1 MPGISELLNSFRVL
15 DLLDI
20 LLIGFAFYGLLVWFR
35 KTRSRLVLAGIGL
48 LGIVYFISRWLQLY
62 MTAVLLQ
69 SLFAVII
76 FAFIVLFQEELRRFF
91 ERLALWGGFRKK
103 APAFSSEH
111 VIEVLAQTAANLT
124 RRKIG
129 ALIVLQ
135 GADPLERHIQGG
147 IRLDGILSEQLLD
160 SIFDPNSGG
169 HDGAVIIDRGKVAQ
183 FGCHLPLSSNFREF
197 GNLGLRHT
205 AALGLAE
212 FSDSLCIVL
221 SEERGSISIAH
232 NGELKVLDNAA
243 QLKLVLDGFFARM
256 SPKGKKPAF
265 SWFRAHFAEKL
276 AAVLMAVLV
285 WIGLGYQRETVQRDF
300 TIPIEYRNLA
310 PEWVIEEPKILDA
323 KIMLMGPEQAF
334 RLFDASNLKISLD
347 LSGLKQ
353 QGGQDFPL
361 TKEMIRTP
369 RNLSVVGL
377 KPDRI
382 FVTAYKLLS
391 RSCPVE
397 IRTVGSLPP
406 GVFLQRMDCSP
417 SSVTA
422 LVPPKLLKNGLRIT
436 TKPIDLRQVAASTTI
451 VSEIDYPAEVR
462 FPSDRPPTVIVNI
475 RVRTKPAQ

>member
-1 MPGISELLNSFRVL
+1 MFGFHELFNSFRVL
-15 DLLDI
+15 DVLDI
-20 LLIGFAFYGLLVWFR
+20 LLIGVAFYGLLVWFR

-111 VIEVLAQTAANLT
+111 EIEVLAQTAVNLT
-124 RRKIG
+124 RRKTG

-135 GADPLERHIQGG
+135 GADPLDRHIQGG
-147 IRLDGILSEQLLD
+147 IRLEGILSEALLE
-160 SIFDPNSGG
+160 SIFDPNSSG
-169 HDGAVIIDRGKVAQ
+169 HDGAVIIDRGKVVQ

-212 FSDSLCIVL
+212 ASDSLCIVL
-221 SEERGSISIAH
+221 SEERGSISIAY

-243 QLKLVLDGFFARM
+243 QLKLTLDDFFARM
-256 SPKGKKPAF
+256 SPREKKPAF
-265 SWFRAHFAEKL
+265 SWFRAHIAEK
-276 AAVLMAVLV
+276 AVAVLMALLV

-300 TIPIEYRNLA
+300 TAPIEYRNIA

-334 RLFDASNLKISLD
+334 RLFDASTLKISLD
-347 LSGLKQ
+347 LAGLKQ
-353 QGGQDFPL
+353 GGQEISL

-369 RNLSVVGL
+369 RSLSVVGL

-382 FVTAYKLLS
+382 YITAYKLQAK
-391 RSCPVE
+391 SCPVE
-397 IRTVGSLPP
+397 IRTSGSLPP
-406 GVFLQRMDCSP
+406 GVTMQRIDASP
-417 SSVTA
+417 SSVIA

-436 TKPIDLRQVAASTTI
+436 TKPIDLRQITASTTI
-451 VSEIDYPAEVR
+451 ASEIDYPAEVR
-462 FPSDRPPTVIVNI
+462 FPADRPPAVIVNI
-475 RVRTKPAQ
+475 KVRTKS

>member
-1 MPGISELLNSFRVL
+1 LPGISELLNSFRIL

-35 KTRSRLVLAGIGL
+35 RTRSRLVLAGIGL

-111 VIEVLAQTAANLT
+111 VIEVLAQTAVNLT

-135 GADPLERHIQGG
+135 GADPLERHVQGG
-147 IRLDGILSEQLLD
+147 IRLDGTLSEQLLE

-212 FSDSLCIVL
+212 VSDSLCIVL
-221 SEERGSISIAH
+221 SEERGSISTAY

-256 SPKGKKPAF
+256 SPKEKKSAF
-265 SWFRAHFAEKL
+265 SWFRAHFAEKA

-300 TIPIEYRNLA
+300 TIPIEYRNVD

-334 RLFDASNLKISLD
+334 RLFDASSLKISLD
-347 LSGLKQ
+347 LAGLKQ
-353 QGGQDFPL
+353 GGQEIAL

-382 FVTAYKLLS
+382 YVMAYRLLS

-397 IRTVGSLPP
+397 IKTAGSLPP
-406 GVFLQRMDCSP
+406 GVFLQKMECSP

-436 TKPIDLRQVAASTTI
+436 TKPIDLRQITASASI
-451 VSEIDYPAEVR
+451 SSEIDYPAEVR

-475 RVRTKPAQ
+475 RVRTRS

>member
-1 MPGISELLNSFRVL
+1 LLGINELLTSFRIL

-20 LLIGFAFYGLLVWFR
+20 LLIGIAFYGLLVWFR

-48 LGIVYFISRWLQLY
+48 LGIVYFVSRWLQLY

-103 APAFSSEH
+103 APTFSSEH
-111 VIEVLAQTAANLT
+111 EIEVLAQTAVNLT

-135 GADPLERHIQGG
+135 GAEPLERHIQGG
-147 IRLDGILSEQLLD
+147 VRLDGILSEQLLE
-160 SIFDPNSGG
+160 SISDPHSSG
-169 HDGAVIIDRGKVAQ
+169 HDGAIVIDRGTVVQ

-205 AALGLAE
+205 AALGLSE
-212 FSDSLCIVL
+212 VSDCLCIVL
-221 SEERGSISIAH
+221 SEERGSISIAY

-243 QLKLVLDGFFARM
+243 QLKVMLDDYFAKT
-256 SPKGKKPAF
+256 SPGDRKPAF
-265 SWFRAHFAEKL
+265 SWFRAHFAEK
-276 AAVLMAVLV
+276 AVAIIMAILV
-285 WIGLGYQRETVQRDF
+285 WVGLGYQREIVQRDF
-300 TIPIEYRNLA
+300 TVPIEYRNIA

-323 KIMLMGPEQAF
+323 KVMLMGPEQAF
-334 RLFDASNLKISLD
+334 RLFDASTLKISLD
-347 LSGLKQ
+347 LASLK
-353 QGGQDFPL
+353 QGGQEIPL
-361 TKEMIRTP
+361 TKEMIKTP
-369 RNLSVVGL
+369 RSLSLTGL

-382 FVTAYKLLS
+382 YITAYKLQP
-391 RSCPVE
+391 RSYPVE
-397 IRTVGSLPP
+397 IKTSGTPP
-406 GVFLQRMDCSP
+406 AGVVLQKIEVSP

-436 TKPIDLRQVAASTTI
+436 TKPIDLRQITASTTI
-451 VSEIDYPAEVR
+451 ASEIDYPAEVR
-462 FPSDRPPTVIVNI
+462 FPADKPPSVIVNI
-475 RVRTKPAQ
+475 KVRTKS

>member
-1 MPGISELLNSFRVL
+1 MFGIFRDLFISFRIL

-20 LLIGFAFYGLLVWFR
+20 LLIGIACYGLLVWFR

-48 LGIVYFISRWLQLY
+48 LGIVYFVSRWLQLY

-91 ERLALWGGFRKK
+91 ERLAMWGGFRKR
-103 APAFSSEH
+103 APESTSEH
-111 VIEVLAQTAANLT
+111 EIDILAQTAASLA

-147 IRLDGILSEQLLD
+147 IRLEGILSEQLLE
-160 SIFDPNSGG
+160 SIFDPNSSG
-169 HDGAVIIDRGKVAQ
+169 HDGAVIIDRGKVVQ

-212 FSDSLCIVL
+212 VSDSLCIVL
-221 SEERGSISIAH
+221 SEERGTISIAS

-243 QLKLVLDGFFARM
+243 QLKLILDDFFARI
-256 SPKGKKPAF
+256 SPKEKNSAF
-265 SWFRAHFAEKL
+265 SWFRAHFAEKA
-276 AAVLMAVLV
+276 AAVLMALLV

-300 TIPIEYRNLA
+300 TIPIEYRNMA

-334 RLFDASNLKISLD
+334 RLFDASTLKISLD
-347 LSGLKQ
+347 LAGLKQ
-353 QGGQDFPL
+353 GGQEIAL

-369 RNLSVVGL
+369 RSLTVVGL
-377 KPDRI
+377 KPDRLYI
-382 FVTAYKLLS
+382 TAYRLQAKS
-391 RSCPVE
+391 YPVE
-397 IRTVGSLPP
+397 IKTAGSLPP
-406 GVFLQRMDCSP
+406 GVFLQKIEPSP
-417 SSVTA
+417 AFVTA

-436 TKPIDLRQVAASTTI
+436 TKPINLGQITASTTI
-451 VSEIDYPAEVR
+451 ASEIDYPAEVR
-462 FPSDRPPTVIVNI
+462 FPSDRPPAVIVNI
-475 RVRTKPAQ
+475 KVRTKS